1 MKTDQKPLKSGF
13 GAETT
18 AEEITSGMDL
28 RGKVCVIT
36 GGHSGIG
43 LETTRVLRKA
53 GALVCIGAHD
63 MTKARNNLANMNNVE
78 VIHLD
83 LADPESVDRFAERV
97 TNSHNL
103 IHLLINNAGIMRPP
117 TLMRNTRGHELQFA
131 TNHLGHFQLTARLW
145 SAVQN
150 AQGARV
156 VTLSSIGHRYSGVD
170 LDNPNYLSR
179 PYHKAAA
186 YGQSKTANSLFSVE
200 LDRRGKE
207 HGVRAFAVHPGGVL
221 TDLVRY
227 LTDDELK
234 GWGITRESGVL
245 KAPPSGFK
253 SLAQG
258 AATTMWCSVSPQLAG
273 MGGVYC
279 EDCDIAE
286 LVPNDSPALS
296 GVRHW
301 AVDQPTAKALWDLS
315 QHLTGMKWLD
325 AEPDAAP
332 ARRGM

>member
-1 MKTDQKPLKSGF
+1 MKTDQRPLNSGF
-13 GAETT
+13 GPETT
-18 AEEITSGMDL
+18 VDEIASGIDL

-43 LETTRVLRKA
+43 LETTRVLTKA

-63 MTKARNNLANMNNVE
+63 MTKARNNLANVSHVE
-78 VIHLD
+78 VAPLD
-83 LADPESVDRFAERV
+83 LAEPESVDRFAQTVISAHRV
-97 TNSHNL
+97 

-117 TLMRNTRGHELQFA
+117 TLMRNARGHELQFA

-145 SAVQN
+145 PALRN

-156 VTLSSIGHRYSGVD
+156 VTLSSIGHRYSAVH
-170 LDNPNYLSR
+170 LDDPNYLSR
-179 PYHKAAA
+179 PYDKAAA

-200 LDRRGKE
+200 LDRRGQG
-207 HGVRAFAVHPGGVL
+207 HGVRAFAVHPGGIL

-234 GWGITRESGVL
+234 AWGITREGGVL
-245 KAPPSGFK
+245 RAPSAGFK

-258 AATTMWCSVSPQLAG
+258 AATTVWCAVSPQLAG

-286 LVPNDSPALS
+286 LVPNDSPSFS

-301 AVDQPTAKALWDLS
+301 AVDQPTATALWDLS
-315 QHLTGMKWLD
+315 EQLTGLKWLD
-325 AEPDAAP
+325 TERSNHDRHAN
-332 ARRGM
+332 